1 MRKIAIL
8 CLLTLIPVAQIDT
21 ATGDTANPPV
31 ITSVTQLS
39 TGPYKPGD
47 VLTVRVNY
55 TGGNPG
61 LSSITVEAPQIFP
74 ASSSIKWSID
84 KLNNGILEGTT
95 FGLKQRIRPSS
106 KYGNGVVSRV
116 LSGCSNE
123 NYIMNVQITDLT
135 RLSDEK
141 RTWKEQNIFK
151 LIGNLDYKIVS
162 DFCIPVGQ
170 VLPPKIPDEIDLSN
184 LGSNLEYSSK
194 KQFSYLLP
202 RTSRYGQPIIW
213 STDGACMVE
222 VDFPEDA
229 GGTLVTEKTGDCRLS
244 AYMETP
250 TDKYES
256 PKINSAF
263 TFTRSNN
270 LDYPKIAIIKVID
283 PEIKAAEVAA
293 KIEKDRLDQQEYDQ
307 VMSDYEN
314 IYARI
319 AALRKEFPSD
329 TSLDSYE
336 AKLRTIQIVLGRE
349 LKTARNNYIG
359 VKSKI
364 DVIEA
369 NLRKT
374 QKTTI
379 RCIKGKTVKKVTGIN
394 PKCPKGFKVKI

>member
-1 MRKIAIL
+1 MRKLAIL
-8 CLLTLIPVAQIDT
+8 YVLALIHIVQVDT

-47 VLTVRVNY
+47 VLTVRVNF

-61 LSSITVEAPQIFP
+61 LSSIEVGARQLYP
-74 ASSSIKWSID
+74 ASTSMNWSD
-84 KLNNGILEGTT
+84 FRVKNGILDYVA
-95 FGLKQRIRPSS
+95 FGLKQRIRPSN
-106 KYGNGVVSRV
+106 KYGNGIVSRV
-116 LSGCSNE
+116 LSGCSGDF
-123 NYIMNVQITDLT
+123 YIYSAKIIDLT

-141 RTWKEQNIFK
+141 ITWKEQNISR
-151 LIGNLDYKIVS
+151 LAGNLDYKIIS

-170 VLPPKIPDEIDLSN
+170 VLPPRIPDEIDLLN

-194 KQFSYLLP
+194 KQFSYTLP
-202 RTSRYGQPIIW
+202 RTSKYGQPIVW
-213 STDGACMVE
+213 SADGACMVE

-256 PKINSAF
+256 PTINSAF

-270 LDYPKIAIIKVID
+270 LDYPKIASIKVID

-293 KIEKDRLDQQEYDQ
+293 KNEKDRLDKQEYDQ
-307 VMSDYEN
+307 VISDYQK
-314 IYARI
+314 IFARI
-319 AALRKEFPSD
+319 AALRREFPSD
-329 TSLDSYE
+329 TSLAAYE
-336 AKLRTIQIVLGRE
+336 AKLRTIQIVLGRD
-349 LKTARNNYIG
+349 LNTARNNYIG
-359 VKSKI
+359 VTSKI
-364 DVIEA
+364 DAIEA
-369 NLRKT
+369 ILRKT

-379 RCIKGKTVKKVTGIN
+379 SCLKGKVVKKVTGIN
-394 PKCPKGFKVKI
+394 PKCPSGYKKK

>member
-8 CLLTLIPVAQIDT
+8 CLLALIPVAQIDT

-39 TGPYKPGD
+39 AGPYKPGD

-61 LSSITVEAPQIFP
+61 LNSITVEARQLFP
-74 ASSSIKWSID
+74 ASTSIKWSTD
-84 KLNNGILEGTT
+84 RLNNGILEYTA

-116 LSGCSNE
+116 LSGCSNDE
-123 NYIMNVQITDLT
+123 YIYSAQITDLT
-135 RLSDEK
+135 RLGDYK
-141 RTWKEQNIFK
+141 ITVRHLNVFQLT
-151 LIGNLDYKIVS
+151 GNLDYKLVS
-162 DFCIPVGQ
+162 DFCIPPGQ
-170 VLPPKIPDEIDLSN
+170 ILPPKIPDEIDLSN

-194 KQFSYLLP
+194 KQFSYTLP
-202 RTSRYGQPIIW
+202 RTSKYGQPIVW
-213 STDGACMVE
+213 SADGACMVE
-222 VDFPEDA
+222 VDFPEDV

-250 TDKYES
+250 TDRYES

-270 LDYPKIAIIKVID
+270 LDYPKITSIKVID
-283 PEIKAAEVAA
+283 PEIKAAEAAA

-307 VMSDYEN
+307 VISDYQN

-329 TSLDSYE
+329 TSLASYE
-336 AKLRTIQIVLGRE
+336 AKLRTIPIVLGRE
-349 LKTARNNYIG
+349 LNTARNNYIG
-359 VKSKI
+359 AKSKI
-364 DVIEA
+364 DAIEA
-369 NLRKT
+369 ILRKT
-374 QKTTI
+374 KKTTI
-379 RCIKGKTVKKVTGIN
+379 SCIKGKTVKKVIGIN
-394 PKCPKGFKVKI
+394 PKCPTGYKKK

>member
-1 MRKIAIL
+1 MQ
-8 CLLTLIPVAQIDT
+8 VDT

-61 LSSITVEAPQIFP
+61 LSSITVEARKLFP
-74 ASSSIKWSID
+74 ASTAIKWSTD
-84 KLNNGILEGTT
+84 RLNNGILEYTA
-95 FGLKQRIRPSS
+95 FGLKQRIRPSN

-116 LSGCSNE
+116 LSGCSSDE
-123 NYIMNVQITDLT
+123 YIYSAQITDLT
-135 RLSDEK
+135 RLGDYK
-141 RTWKEQNIFK
+141 ITWKEQKVFQ
-151 LIGNLDYKIVS
+151 LLGNLDYKILS

-170 VLPPKIPDEIDLSN
+170 VLPPRIPDEIDLAN

-202 RTSRYGQPIIW
+202 RTSKYGQPIVW
-213 STDGACMVE
+213 SADGACMVE
-222 VDFPEDA
+222 VDFPEDV

-263 TFTRSNN
+263 TFARSNN
-270 LDYPKIAIIKVID
+270 LDYPKIASIKVID

-293 KIEKDRLDQQEYDQ
+293 KNEKDRLDKQEYDQ
-307 VMSDYEN
+307 VVSDYQK
-314 IYARI
+314 IFARI
-319 AALRKEFPSD
+319 AALRREFPSD
-329 TSLDSYE
+329 TSLAPYE

-349 LKTARNNYIG
+349 LNTARNNYIG
-359 VKSKI
+359 VSSKI
-364 DVIEA
+364 DAIEA
-369 NLRKT
+369 ILRKT

-379 RCIKGKTVKKVTGIN
+379 SCLKGKIVKKVTGIN
-394 PKCPKGFKVKI
+394 PKCPSGYKKK

>member
-8 CLLTLIPVAQIDT
+8 CLLALIPVAQIDT

-61 LSSITVEAPQIFP
+61 LSSITVEARQLFP
-74 ASSSIKWSID
+74 ASTSIKWSTD
-84 KLNNGILEGTT
+84 RLNNGILEYTA

-116 LSGCSNE
+116 LSGCSNDE
-123 NYIMNVQITDLT
+123 YIYSAQITDLT
-135 RLSDEK
+135 RLSDYK
-141 RTWKEQNIFK
+141 ITSRQLKVYQ
-151 LIGNLDYKIVS
+151 LLGNLDYKIVS

-170 VLPPKIPDEIDLSN
+170 VLPPRISDEIDLSN
-184 LGSNLEYSSK
+184 LGINLEYSSK
-194 KQFSYLLP
+194 KQFSYKLP
-202 RTSRYGQPIIW
+202 RTSKHGQPIIW

-244 AYMETP
+244 AYLETP

-263 TFTRSNN
+263 NFTRSNN
-270 LDYPKIAIIKVID
+270 LDYPKIATIKVID
-283 PEIKAAEVAA
+283 PEVKAAEEAA
-293 KIEKDRLDQQEYDQ
+293 KVEKDKVDKLEYEQ
-307 VMSDYEN
+307 VLSDYEK
-314 IYARI
+314 IFARI
-319 AALRKEFPSD
+319 AALKKEFPSN
-329 TSLDSYE
+329 TSLPLYE
-336 AKLRTIQIVLGRE
+336 AKLRTIQIVLGQS
-349 LKTARNNYIG
+349 LNTAKSNYNGIIP
-359 VKSKI
+359 KI
-364 DVIEA
+364 DAIEA

-379 RCIKGKTVKKVTGIN
+379 TCIKGKTVKKVNGIN
-394 PKCPKGFKVKI
+394 PKCPAGYKKK

>member
-8 CLLTLIPVAQIDT
+8 CLLALLPVAQIDT

-61 LSSITVEAPQIFP
+61 LNSISVAARNLFP
-74 ASSSIKWSID
+74 ASTEMNWSTN
-84 KLNNGILEGTT
+84 KLNNGILEYTA
-95 FGLKQRIRPSS
+95 FGLKQRIRPSN

-116 LSGCSNE
+116 LTGCTIDQ
-123 NYIMNVQITDLT
+123 YIYSAKITDLT
-135 RLSDEK
+135 RLGDEK
-141 RTWKEQNIFK
+141 ITWKEQNIFK
-151 LIGNLDYKIVS
+151 LSGNLDYKIVS

-170 VLPPKIPDEIDLSN
+170 VLPPKIADEINLAN
-184 LGSNLEYSSK
+184 LGSNLEYSNK

-202 RTSRYGQPIIW
+202 RTSKYGQPIVW
-213 STDGACMVE
+213 SADGACMVE
-222 VDFPEDA
+222 VDFPEDV

-270 LDYPKIAIIKVID
+270 LDYPKIASIKVID
-283 PEIKAAEVAA
+283 PEIKAAEAAA

-307 VMSDYEN
+307 VISDYQN
-314 IYARI
+314 IFARI

-329 TSLDSYE
+329 TSLASYD

-379 RCIKGKTVKKVTGIN
+379 SCIKGKTVKKVTGIN
-394 PKCPKGFKVKI
+394 PKCPAGYKQK